1 MQWRKFMDRTTKVL
15 LAAVALGLW
24 ANVGVTL
31 LVPAQAQRADNL
43 GIGPLQG
50 IDQNVE
56 RLVGAFEKIAV
67 GICSNRK
74 IC

>member
-1 MQWRKFMDRTTKVL
+1 MDRTTKVL

-24 ANVGVTL
+24 ANASVTL

-43 GIGPLQG
+43 IIGPLQG

-56 RLVGAFEKIAV
+56 RLVGAFEKIAI